1 MASLIANEFSEA
13 TNDLHLSALMAVG
26 FVLFVVTLIVNAIA
40 RWLVWRRG
48 GRRARDDRRAAAH
61 DSATRAA
68 CARARAPARHERRH
82 GRAHL
87 RSPRPSRSSRS
98 SSSSRYLLKQ
108 GAGALSLDFFTNMPK
123 PVGEAG
129 GGMANA
135 IVGTLILIGIASV
148 GRTAGRHR
156 RGTVS
161 RRAAAGRK
169 LANVVRFLADVLN
182 GLPSIVMGIF
192 AWQFLVRPF
201 GHFSAL
207 AGGAAIGAMMIPLVT
222 RTTEEMVRTV
232 PQSLREAALALGYP
246 RWRTSLQIVLRTAL
260 GGIVTGV
267 LVAVAR
273 VAGETAP
280 LLFTAFGNQFWSTN
294 LTQPIAALPLQIF
307 VYAISPYD
315 DWHAQAWAGALVLIG
330 LVLVISVVARFVARS
345 RHGAGK

>member
-1 MASLIANEFSEA
+1 MTVVGLP
-13 TNDLHLSALMAVG
+13 TTAVP
-26 FVLFVVTLIVNAIA
+26 
-40 RWLVWRRG
+40 RRRG
-48 GRRARDDRRAAAH
+48 RGLARRRGTSVFMVGLTCAAA
-61 DSATRAA
+61 ALAIVPLVVILA
-68 CARARAPARHERRH
+68 
-82 GRAHL
+82 
-87 RSPRPSRSSRS
+87 
-98 SSSSRYLLKQ
+98 YLLKQ
-108 GAGALSLDFFTNMPK
+108 GASALSLDFFTNMPR
-123 PVGEAG
+123 PVGEVG

-135 IVGTLILIGIASV
+135 IVGTLILIGIASAV
-148 GRTAGRHR
+148 GLPVGIGAGLYLAE
-156 RGTVS
+156 RGST
-161 RRAAAGRK
+161 R
-169 LANVVRFLADVLN
+169 LANLVRFLADVLN

-280 LLFTAFGNQFWSTN
+280 LLFTAFGNQFWSTEV
-294 LTQPIAALPLQIF
+294 TQPIAALPLQVF

-315 DWHAQAWAGALVLIG
+315 EWHAHAWAGALVLIA
-330 LVLVISVVARFVARS
+330 LVLVISVLARIAVRS
-345 RHGAGK
+345 RHGRAND

>member
-1 MASLIANEFSEA
+1 MV
-13 TNDLHLSALMAVG
+13 AL
-26 FVLFVVTLIVNAIA
+26 TC
-40 RWLVWRRG
+40 
-48 GRRARDDRRAAAH
+48 AAA
-61 DSATRAA
+61 ALAIVPLVA
-68 CARARAPARHERRH
+68 ILA
-82 GRAHL
+82 
-87 RSPRPSRSSRS
+87 
-98 SSSSRYLLKQ
+98 YLIKQ
-108 GAGALSLDFFTNMPK
+108 GAGALSLDFFTNMPR
-123 PVGEAG
+123 PVGEPG

-135 IVGTLILIGIASV
+135 IVGTLILIGIASAV
-148 GRTAGRHR
+148 GLPIGIGAGLYLAE
-156 RGTVS
+156 RGGT
-161 RRAAAGRK
+161 K
-169 LANVVRFLADVLN
+169 LANLVRFLADVLN

-192 AWQFLVRPF
+192 AWQFLVRPI

-280 LLFTAFGNQFWSTN
+280 LLFTAFGNQFWSTQV
-294 LTQPIAALPLQIF
+294 TQPIAALPLQVF

-315 DWHAQAWAGALVLIG
+315 EWHAHAWAGALVLIG
-330 LVLVISVVARFVARS
+330 IVLVISVLARFAVRS
-345 RHGAGK
+345 RHGRAND

>member
-1 MASLIANEFSEA
+1 VPLIAI
-13 TNDLHLSALMAVG
+13 
-26 FVLFVVTLIVNAIA
+26 LF
-40 RWLVWRRG
+40 
-48 GRRARDDRRAAAH
+48 
-61 DSATRAA
+61 
-68 CARARAPARHERRH
+68 
-82 GRAHL
+82 
-87 RSPRPSRSSRS
+87 
-98 SSSSRYLLKQ
+98 YLLRQ
-108 GAGALSLDFFTNMPK
+108 GAGALTPSFFTQMPR
-123 PVGEAG
+123 PVGESG

-135 IVGTLILIGIASV
+135 IVGTLILIGIASLV
-148 GRTAGRHR
+148 GLPIGIGAGLYLAER
-156 RGTVS
+156 RGT
-161 RRAAAGRK
+161 K
-169 LANVVRFLADVLN
+169 LANMVRFLADVLN

-280 LLFTAFGNQFWSTN
+280 LLFTALGNSFWSTKV
-294 LTQPIAALPLQIF
+294 TQPIAALPLQIF
-307 VYAISPYD
+307 TYAISPYD
-315 DWHAQAWAGALVLIG
+315 EQHAQAWAGALVLIG
-330 LVLVISVVARFVARS
+330 LVLVISVVARFVTRS
-345 RHGAGK
+345 RHGGGND